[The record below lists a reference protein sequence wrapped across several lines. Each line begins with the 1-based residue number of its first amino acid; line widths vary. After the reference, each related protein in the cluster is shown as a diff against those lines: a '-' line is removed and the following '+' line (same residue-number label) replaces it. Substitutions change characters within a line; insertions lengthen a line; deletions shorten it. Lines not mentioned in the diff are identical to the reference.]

1 MSPEINRLVSRFMK
15 EPIQISIER
24 PTLTVPTIE
33 QVYYEV
39 VFSSRID
46 SFRKGSLRLLVATDI
61 AARGL
66 DVDDVDAVVNF

>member
-39 VFSSRID
+39 VFPP
-46 SFRKGSLRLLVATDI
+46 GLRYSAGCLTPERLKWGWCSPIPKRWWMTWWTV
-61 AARGL
+61 
-66 DVDDVDAVVNF
+66 